1 MALTDSMT
9 KTLDDHGI
17 SHLLSQE
24 VKLQTWLDVEA
35 ALAVAQAENG
45 VIPAAAAENIK
56 ANAKYENLDLEL
68 MDEIYRKVGHGFVP
82 FVKVF
87 VKACDPEAGKY
98 IHFGSTTQN
107 IQQSSQSIIMKKVNR
122 KFLELTKQIL
132 LNLADLAEANADSVM
147 PGRTHGKHAI
157 PITYGYKVAT
167 WISEIELSVERME
180 QLEPRVFTVMMGGA
194 VGAFNSTGAV
204 GLDVQKRVGEIL
216 EMDVMPI
223 PSRAIN
229 SPKVEYINALA
240 LLANNFHK
248 IAEEVFQTSIEEF
261 GEVSESFQK
270 GTIGSSTMPHK
281 INPKLSKGIIANAQK
296 LYSLPVPGYFSSARP
311 FEADSTSNMMF
322 DSILYEA
329 VGLMREI
336 IIRMVEL
343 SGTLNVNVERL
354 AENANINHGID
365 NSEYIM
371 MRLAERLGKDQA
383 HELVYEL
390 AIDATINHRKY
401 SEVLRA
407 NEVVNSAFSTEEIAA
422 MLQPENYIG
431 LSAELARDTARQVR
445 EAYANKTTH
454 DTRK

>member
-35 ALAVAQAENG
+35 ALAQAQAENG
-45 VIPAAAAENIK
+45 VIPATAAENIK
-56 ANAKYENLDLEL
+56 ANATYENLDLEL

-132 LNLADLAEANADSVM
+132 LNLADLAEAHADSVM

-194 VGAFNSTGAV
+194 VGAFNSTGSV
-204 GLDVQKRVGEIL
+204 GLEVQKRVGEIL

-248 IAEEVFQTSIEEF
+248 IAEEVVQTSIEEF

-354 AENANINHGID
+354 VENANINHGID

-401 SEVLRA
+401 SEVLLA

-445 EAYANKTTH
+445 ETYGK
-454 DTRK
+454 

>member
-35 ALAVAQAENG
+35 ALAQAQAENG
-45 VIPAAAAENIK
+45 VIPATAAENIK
-56 ANAKYENLDLEL
+56 ANATYENLDLEL

-122 KFLELTKQIL
+122 MFLELTKQIL
-132 LNLADLAEANADSVM
+132 LNLADLAEAHADSVM

-194 VGAFNSTGAV
+194 VGAFNSTGSV
-204 GLDVQKRVGEIL
+204 GLEVQKRVGEIL
-216 EMDVMPI
+216 EMDVMSI

-354 AENANINHGID
+354 VENANINHGID

-401 SEVLRA
+401 SEVLLA

-445 EAYANKTTH
+445 ETYGK
-454 DTRK
+454 

>member
-24 VKLQTWLDVEA
+24 VKLQTWLDVEV
-35 ALAVAQAENG
+35 ALAQAQAENG
-45 VIPAAAAENIK
+45 VIPATAAENIK

-132 LNLADLAEANADSVM
+132 LNLADLAEAHADSVM

-194 VGAFNSTGAV
+194 VGAFNSTGSV
-204 GLDVQKRVGEIL
+204 GLEVQKRVGEIL
-216 EMDVMPI
+216 EMDVMSI

-354 AENANINHGID
+354 VENANINHGID

-401 SEVLRA
+401 SEVLLA

-445 EAYANKTTH
+445 ETYGK
-454 DTRK
+454 

>member
-35 ALAVAQAENG
+35 ALAQAQAENG
-45 VIPAAAAENIK
+45 VIPATAAENIK
-56 ANAKYENLDLEL
+56 ANATYENLDLEL

-132 LNLADLAEANADSVM
+132 LNLADLAEAHADSVM

-194 VGAFNSTGAV
+194 VGAFNSTGSV
-204 GLDVQKRVGEIL
+204 GLEVQKRVGEIL
-216 EMDVMPI
+216 EMDVMSI

-354 AENANINHGID
+354 VENANINHGID

-401 SEVLRA
+401 SEVLLA

-445 EAYANKTTH
+445 ETYGK
-454 DTRK
+454 

>member
-24 VKLQTWLDVEA
+24 VKLQTWLDVEV
-35 ALAVAQAENG
+35 ALAQAQAENG
-45 VIPAAAAENIK
+45 VIPATAAENIK
-56 ANAKYENLDLEL
+56 ANATYENLDLEL

-132 LNLADLAEANADSVM
+132 LNLADLAEAHADSVM

-194 VGAFNSTGAV
+194 VGAFNSTGSV
-204 GLDVQKRVGEIL
+204 GLEVQKRVGEIL

-354 AENANINHGID
+354 VENANINHGID

-401 SEVLRA
+401 SEVLLA

-445 EAYANKTTH
+445 ETYGK
-454 DTRK
+454 

>member
-1 MALTDSMT
+1 
-9 KTLDDHGI
+9 
-17 SHLLSQE
+17 
-24 VKLQTWLDVEA
+24 
-35 ALAVAQAENG
+35 
-45 VIPAAAAENIK
+45 
-56 ANAKYENLDLEL
+56 

-132 LNLADLAEANADSVM
+132 LNLADLAEAHADSVM

-194 VGAFNSTGAV
+194 VGTFNSTGSV
-204 GLDVQKRVGEIL
+204 GLEVQKRVGEIL

-248 IAEEVFQTSIEEF
+248 IAEMSDLDRGIRGGVRELPE
-261 GEVSESFQK
+261 GNDRP
-270 GTIGSSTMPHK
+270 STMPHK

-354 AENANINHGID
+354 VENANINHGID

-371 MRLAERLGKDQA
+371 MRLAERLGKDR

-401 SEVLRA
+401 SEVLLA

-431 LSAELARDTARQVR
+431 LSAELARDTARQVST
-445 EAYANKTTH
+445 YGK
-454 DTRK
+454 

>member
-35 ALAVAQAENG
+35 ALAQAQAENG
-45 VIPAAAAENIK
+45 VIPATAAENIK

-132 LNLADLAEANADSVM
+132 LNLADLAEAHADSVM

-194 VGAFNSTGAV
+194 VGAFNSTGSV
-204 GLDVQKRVGEIL
+204 GLEVQKRVGEIL
-216 EMDVMPI
+216 EMDVMSI

-354 AENANINHGID
+354 VENANINHGID

-401 SEVLRA
+401 SEVLLA

-445 EAYANKTTH
+445 ETYGK
-454 DTRK
+454 

>member
-35 ALAVAQAENG
+35 ALAQAQAENG
-45 VIPAAAAENIK
+45 VIPATAAENIK

-132 LNLADLAEANADSVM
+132 LNLADLAEAHADSVM

-194 VGAFNSTGAV
+194 VGAFNSTGSV
-204 GLDVQKRVGEIL
+204 GLEVQKRVGEIL

-354 AENANINHGID
+354 VENANINHGID

-401 SEVLRA
+401 SEVLLA

-445 EAYANKTTH
+445 ETYGK
-454 DTRK
+454 

>member
-35 ALAVAQAENG
+35 ALAQAQAENG
-45 VIPAAAAENIK
+45 VIPATAAENIK
-56 ANAKYENLDLEL
+56 ANATYENLDLEL

-132 LNLADLAEANADSVM
+132 LNLADLAEAHADSVM

-194 VGAFNSTGAV
+194 VGAFNSTGSV
-204 GLDVQKRVGEIL
+204 GLEVQKRVGEIL

-401 SEVLRA
+401 SEVLLA

-445 EAYANKTTH
+445 ETYGK
-454 DTRK
+454 